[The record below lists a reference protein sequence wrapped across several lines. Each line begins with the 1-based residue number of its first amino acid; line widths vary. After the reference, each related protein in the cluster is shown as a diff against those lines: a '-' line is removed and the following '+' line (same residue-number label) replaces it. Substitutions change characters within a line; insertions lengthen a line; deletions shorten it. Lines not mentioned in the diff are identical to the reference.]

1 MRKNSTKKFFAAL
14 LSAAMILTSTGVSMI
29 DGAKADAAGKAVLK
43 QAKKTVSIR
52 QGKKTTLKIKK
63 KNIKKVRKI
72 IWTSKNKKIAT
83 VSKKGVVKAI
93 KAGKTTITAKVNYK
107 AKGAK
112 KFTNKKLKFTVK
124 VTAKKAVA
132 TKEPAVSKTPA
143 ATASPAPAATAVPS
157 QTPAQPTSK
166 NGIAMYD
173 SGKMDANLT
182 ATELMKK
189 MGQGWNLGNTLEAC
203 GSAKETQGF
212 TPEDFET
219 FWQKVPTT
227 QTTMD
232 GIHSYGINSVR
243 IPVAWSNMMSDDG
256 KYTINDAYFNRVE
269 TVMNYAFKND
279 MYVILN
285 IHYDSD
291 WWGQFG
297 DKDETVRQQA
307 WDRFEAFWT
316 QIANRYAEYSE
327 HLVFESANEEL
338 GDRLND
344 DWKKQQTGSLGTG
357 VLTEDDAMK

>member
-1 MRKNSTKKFFAAL
+1 MKKNSTKKFFATL

-83 VSKKGVVKAI
+83 VSKKGVVKAV

-124 VTAKKAVA
+124 VTAKKAAA
-132 TKEPAVSKTPA
+132 TKEPAVSKIPA

-212 TPEDFET
+212 TPEDLKHSGRKYLLHRQRWMEST
-219 FWQKVPTT
+219 AMVSIQCVSRQPG
-227 QTTMD
+227 QT
-232 GIHSYGINSVR
+232 
-243 IPVAWSNMMSDDG
+243 
-256 KYTINDAYFNRVE
+256 
-269 TVMNYAFKND
+269 
-279 MYVILN
+279 
-285 IHYDSD
+285 
-291 WWGQFG
+291 
-297 DKDETVRQQA
+297 
-307 WDRFEAFWT
+307 
-316 QIANRYAEYSE
+316 
-327 HLVFESANEEL
+327 
-338 GDRLND
+338 
-344 DWKKQQTGSLGTG
+344 
-357 VLTEDDAMK
+357 

>member
-63 KNIKKVRKI
+63 KNIKKVKKI

-83 VSKKGVVKAI
+83 VSKKGVVKAV

-112 KFTNKKLKFTVK
+112 KFANKKLKFTVK
-124 VTAKKAVA
+124 VTAKKAAA

-143 ATASPAPAATAVPS
+143 ATASPAPAATAAPS

-182 ATELMKK
+182 
-189 MGQGWNLGNTLEAC
+189 GNRVDEEDGTGLE
-203 GSAKETQGF
+203 S
-212 TPEDFET
+212 
-219 FWQKVPTT
+219 
-227 QTTMD
+227 
-232 GIHSYGINSVR
+232 
-243 IPVAWSNMMSDDG
+243 G
-256 KYTINDAYFNRVE
+256 KYIRSLWKCKRDTGFY
-269 TVMNYAFKND
+269 T
-279 MYVILN
+279 
-285 IHYDSD
+285 
-291 WWGQFG
+291 G
-297 DKDETVRQQA
+297 
-307 WDRFEAFWT
+307 RF
-316 QIANRYAEYSE
+316 
-327 HLVFESANEEL
+327 
-338 GDRLND
+338 
-344 DWKKQQTGSLGTG
+344 
-357 VLTEDDAMK
+357 